1 MVQRKHNSRDS
12 ARCVNNG
19 GDLSLAQPPFIV
31 KPVMIGSIE
40 QSPQRYARVA
50 GVLYLAIIALGAFGE
65 LGVRGT
71 LVVPGDAAATWA
83 RIGQSPWLWRCG
95 IVGDLLMHVLDV
107 PVLVIL
113 YVLLRP
119 AGHGLALMA
128 TAINLVQTAVLVA
141 NKTHLLLPLFL
152 LEGGPYLGALSA
164 AQLQAMA
171 YLAIRAHAYGFGIGL
186 IFFGVACLVRAWL
199 IVKCGYLPRWLGAL
213 MAVAGLSYLFN
224 SLSLLLPFAGT
235 ASITLVV
242 LLPAFVGELAL
253 ALWLVFKGVDE
264 AQWERQRLA
273 VTRR

>member
-19 GDLSLAQPPFIV
+19 GDLSLAQPPFNV

-119 AGHGLALMA
+119 AVEA
-128 TAINLVQTAVLVA
+128 AVFPTVA
-141 NKTHLLLPLFL
+141 YF
-152 LEGGPYLGALSA
+152 GGP
-164 AQLQAMA
+164 
-171 YLAIRAHAYGFGIGL
+171 
-186 IFFGVACLVRAWL
+186 
-199 IVKCGYLPRWLGAL
+199 
-213 MAVAGLSYLFN
+213 
-224 SLSLLLPFAGT
+224 
-235 ASITLVV
+235 
-242 LLPAFVGELAL
+242 GELAYL
-253 ALWLVFKGVDE
+253 ERANLVRDAVGDRGIDGVFGDISFDSSVVIFKIIF
-264 AQWERQRLA
+264 
-273 VTRR
+273 